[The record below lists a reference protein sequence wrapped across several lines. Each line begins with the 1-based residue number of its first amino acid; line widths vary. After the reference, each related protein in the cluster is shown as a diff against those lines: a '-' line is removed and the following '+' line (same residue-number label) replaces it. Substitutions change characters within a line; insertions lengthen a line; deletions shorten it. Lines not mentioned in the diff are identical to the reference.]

1 MSAAKKTLV
10 IRNGTLIDGSGKPS
24 ARNDAVVVEGNRIK
38 SVGAL
43 PGDIHLEDRKTVDV
57 IDAAGKW
64 IMPGLIDAHCH
75 MSYGYPLIK
84 GEGKGKGTTRPEF
97 STLKSARS
105 AQKVLRSGVT
115 SISVPGGT
123 WFTDVGVRDAIR
135 LGLMEGPRMFVA
147 GRMIVTY
154 GCIEDDEPSWEGTP
168 DHSIGKLCNTADE
181 MVTEVRRQGKH
192 GVNFIKMADSRSG
205 ESQMLAKDEIAAV
218 VGEAHRRNLKVAIHS
233 RGAGS
238 TRAAAEAGVDWI
250 VHADLAT
257 DRDLDAVAKAGM
269 PILPTATF
277 LAVVVELGKQQ
288 KVGAE
293 QVQLDFN
300 RMQRHYDL
308 LGELMHKARKLGI
321 KLLVG
326 TDTGNNSFTRHG
338 ELHAKELEIFVKH
351 GGYTPMEAI
360 VAATRDNA
368 LAVGL
373 DGQVG
378 QVVGRAT
385 RRYHGVGQGPDRR
398 YRHPAGRQKPRLGGQ
413 GRQDRRSRWARRDAD
428 VPAGRG
434 IALANMSEIARLSV
448 EIDDVTPRVL
458 RIVDVPADIRLD
470 DLHFVLQ
477 IAIGWQNGHPFE
489 FRIGDEVWGQPDRD
503 ADVSPTPAERATLA
517 DILAPRRHLQIR
529 LRVRRGLAAYGDAA
543 VAR

>member
-1 MSAAKKTLV
+1 MSAAPRTLV
-10 IRNGTLIDGSGKPS
+10 IRNGTLIDGSGKAA
-24 ARNDAVVVEGNRIK
+24 ARNDAIVIDGNKIK

-43 PGDIHLEDRKTVDV
+43 PPDVPLEDRRNVQV
-57 IDAAGKW
+57 IDAAGQW

-75 MSYGYPLIK
+75 MSYGYPMIK

-105 AQKVLRSGVT
+105 AQKVLRAGVT

-135 LGLMEGPRMFVA
+135 LGLMQGPRMFVA

-257 DRDLDAVAKAGM
+257 ERDLEAVAKAGM

-277 LAVVVELGKQQ
+277 LSVVIELGK

-293 QVQLDFN
+293 QVQLDIN
-300 RMQRHYDL
+300 RMQRHYEL
-308 LGELMHKARKLGI
+308 LGKLMHKARELGI
-321 KLLVG
+321 RLLVG
-326 TDTGNNSFTRHG
+326 TDTGNNAFTPHG

-351 GGYTPMEAI
+351 GGYSPMEAI

-378 QVVGRAT
+378 EVAPGR
-385 RRYHGVGQGPDRR
+385 
-398 YRHPAGRQKPRLGGQ
+398 
-413 GRQDRRSRWARRDAD
+413 
-428 VPAGRG
+428 
-434 IALANMSEIARLSV
+434 
-448 EIDDVTPRVL
+448 
-458 RIVDVPADIRLD
+458 
-470 DLHFVLQ
+470 
-477 IAIGWQNGHPFE
+477 
-489 FRIGDEVWGQPDRD
+489 
-503 ADVSPTPAERATLA
+503 LA
-517 DILAPRRHLQIR
+517 DIIVLDKDPIADITVLQGGKYLTRVIKDGRLVDLDPRDEMLQFR
-529 LRVRRGLAAYGDAA
+529 QAAE
-543 VAR
+543 

>member
-1 MSAAKKTLV
+1 MTAAAKTLV
-10 IRNGTLIDGSGKPS
+10 IRNGILIDGSGK
-24 ARNDAVVVEGNRIK
+24 AATRNDAIVIEGNKIK
-38 SVGAL
+38 SIGAI
-43 PGDIHLEDRKTVDV
+43 PPDVAPEDRQNVKV
-57 IDAAGKW
+57 IDAAGQW

-75 MSYGYPLIK
+75 MSYGYPMIK

-97 STLKSARS
+97 STLKTARS
-105 AQKVLRSGVT
+105 AQKVLRAGVT
-115 SISVPGGT
+115 SIAVPGGT

-135 LGLMEGPRMFVA
+135 LGLMQGPRMFVA

-205 ESQMLAKDEIAAV
+205 ESQMLAKEEIAAV

-250 VHADLAT
+250 VHADLAS
-257 DRDLDAVAKAGM
+257 DQDLDAVAKAGM

-277 LAVVVELGKQQ
+277 LSVVIELGKRI
-288 KVGAE
+288 GAE
-293 QVQLDFN
+293 QVQLDIN

-308 LGELMHKARKLGI
+308 LGKLMHKARELGI
-321 KLLVG
+321 RLLVG
-326 TDTGNNSFTRHG
+326 TDTGNNAFTPHG

-351 GGYTPMEAI
+351 GGYSPMEAI

-368 LAVGL
+368 MAVGL

-378 QVVGRAT
+378 ELAPG
-385 RRYHGVGQGPDRR
+385 
-398 YRHPAGRQKPRLGGQ
+398 KL
-413 GRQDRRSRWARRDAD
+413 AD
-428 VPAGRG
+428 VIVLDKDP
-434 IALANMSEIARLSV
+434 IADI
-448 EIDDVTPRVL
+448 TVL
-458 RIVDVPADIRLD
+458 QGGKHLTWVIKDGKIVDLEPREDMLTFQQA
-470 DLHFVLQ
+470 
-477 IAIGWQNGHPFE
+477 
-489 FRIGDEVWGQPDRD
+489 
-503 ADVSPTPAERATLA
+503 AE
-517 DILAPRRHLQIR
+517 
-529 LRVRRGLAAYGDAA
+529 
-543 VAR
+543 

>member
-1 MSAAKKTLV
+1 MSAGPKTLV
-10 IRNGTLIDGSGKPS
+10 IRNGTLIDGSGKAAS
-24 ARNDAVVVEGNRIK
+24 RNDAIVIEGDRIK

-43 PGDIHLEDRKTVDV
+43 PPDVTLEDRRNVQV
-57 IDAAGKW
+57 IDAAGQW

-105 AQKVLRSGVT
+105 AQKVLRAGVT

-135 LGLMEGPRMFVA
+135 LGLMRGPRMFVA

-205 ESQMLAKDEIAAV
+205 ESQMLAKEEIAAV

-257 DRDLDAVAKAGM
+257 ERDLEAVAKAGM

-277 LAVVVELGKQQ
+277 LSVVIELGK

-293 QVQLDFN
+293 QVQLDIN
-300 RMQRHYDL
+300 RMQRHYEL
-308 LGELMHKARKLGI
+308 LGKLMHKARELGI
-321 KLLVG
+321 RLLVG
-326 TDTGNNSFTRHG
+326 TDTGNNAFTPHG

-351 GGYTPMEAI
+351 GGYSPMEAI

-378 QVVGRAT
+378 EVA
-385 RRYHGVGQGPDRR
+385 
-398 YRHPAGRQKPRLGGQ
+398 PAR
-413 GRQDRRSRWARRDAD
+413 
-428 VPAGRG
+428 
-434 IALANMSEIARLSV
+434 
-448 EIDDVTPRVL
+448 
-458 RIVDVPADIRLD
+458 
-470 DLHFVLQ
+470 
-477 IAIGWQNGHPFE
+477 
-489 FRIGDEVWGQPDRD
+489 
-503 ADVSPTPAERATLA
+503 LA
-517 DILAPRRHLQIR
+517 DIIVLDKDPVADITVLQGGKHLTRVIKDGRPIDLDPRDEMLQFEQ
-529 LRVRRGLAAYGDAA
+529 AAE
-543 VAR
+543 